1 MAVFQH
7 SKPSSEGKCHSR
19 LRFMPTRRLL
29 SAVWH
34 LVLKRCRLRA
44 ISCQLARL
52 IPRWAIDK
60 KLADLFAAKPKLF
73 WIGIGNTDF
82 LFKDNTAFREKLTKN
97 HYPFTYMETDGG
109 HIWRNWRI
117 YLGEFAQK
125 IFK

>member
-34 LVLKRCRLRA
+34 LVLYSYTMMVDGASVTDHLNVYTVRD
-44 ISCQLARL
+44 ISNVSN
-52 IPRWAIDK
+52 I
-60 KLADLFAAKPKLF
+60 
-73 WIGIGNTDF
+73 
-82 LFKDNTAFREKLTKN
+82 LTKN